1 MDSTEEKRMNLQQEI
16 INLKTQLSGDDSEVG
31 DYEVTKTYEARLK
44 GESDPYDTNE
54 LLEERKKIKEWYEA
68 GYWTTEMVRNA
79 VIKGKIT
86 AEEFKKITGT
96 DYKALHP

>member
-31 DYEVTKTYEARLK
+31 DYKVTKTYEARLK

-54 LLEERKKIKEWYEA
+54 LLGERQKIRDKINELQEELEK
-68 GYWTTEMVRNA
+68 
-79 VIKGKIT
+79 
-86 AEEFKKITGT
+86 
-96 DYKALHP
+96 L

>member
-31 DYEVTKTYEARLK
+31 DYKVTKTYEARLK

-54 LLEERKKIKEWYEA
+54 LLGERQKI
-68 GYWTTEMVRNA
+68 RD
-79 VIKGKIT
+79 KINELQ
-86 AEEFKKITGT
+86 AELEK
-96 DYKALHP
+96 L